1 MPLKI
6 FILIINLTLAF
17 PVSSAPPTTAI
28 EWLQD
33 RKPLPK
39 KIPRPA
45 RLYKTIPDNIIIP
58 ITTTTLKPNNFNS
71 IGIIP
76 SEITGINPRIW
87 SSITEDAIS
96 FQLNSLPYLHF
107 STARTFLKR
116 VLITETNAPLDS
128 LTSIKKGKLYLFSKL
143 DKLIEIGALDEAETL
158 ISLVPKLDKDV
169 FNRWSKVSLL
179 TGRLTKMCKTLV
191 RKPELSS
198 DLSLR
203 IICFARLGDWQAAA
217 LILATASTL
226 GKISNNREQLLIRYL
241 DPNLFIDNQTNSQNS
256 NFDEIDFYIKTT
268 SQQYN
273 GIRNNKPKYS
283 YRELNSNSSLDGKI
297 IAAEILTISKSING
311 SVLFDIYRN
320 SIVDKSEEHW
330 TRIETIQD
338 LDSALNTVNKLKV
351 STALKHAI
359 SEMHSYNL
367 LVPFAKEYA
376 AKLSYFDAHANQTEL
391 NDEYATIF
399 VLAND
404 LPDNWTKYKAKNE
417 FINLALD
424 VLKQR
429 ILTPQTI
436 EMAIQLTKS
445 KQKYGKFDT
454 SKENNTSNKKPMV
467 QKSRGSDIMESLRLS
482 ANGTR
487 TTSQNLYESLI
498 TLIKINEL
506 ALAKSLLI
514 EYLIGYSRNKI

>member
-1 MPLKI
+1 
-6 FILIINLTLAF
+6 
-17 PVSSAPPTTAI
+17 
-28 EWLQD
+28 
-33 RKPLPK
+33 
-39 KIPRPA
+39 
-45 RLYKTIPDNIIIP
+45 
-58 ITTTTLKPNNFNS
+58 
-71 IGIIP
+71 
-76 SEITGINPRIW
+76 
-87 SSITEDAIS
+87 
-96 FQLNSLPYLHF
+96 
-107 STARTFLKR
+107 
-116 VLITETNAPLDS
+116 
-128 LTSIKKGKLYLFSKL
+128 
-143 DKLIEIGALDEAETL
+143 
-158 ISLVPKLDKDV
+158 
-169 FNRWSKVSLL
+169 
-179 TGRLTKMCKTLV
+179 
-191 RKPELSS
+191 
-198 DLSLR
+198 
-203 IICFARLGDWQAAA
+203 
-217 LILATASTL
+217 
-226 GKISNNREQLLIRYL
+226 
-241 DPNLFIDNQTNSQNS
+241 
-256 NFDEIDFYIKTT
+256 
-268 SQQYN
+268 
-273 GIRNNKPKYS
+273 
-283 YRELNSNSSLDGKI
+283 
-297 IAAEILTISKSING
+297 
-311 SVLFDIYRN
+311 
-320 SIVDKSEEHW
+320 
-330 TRIETIQD
+330 
-338 LDSALNTVNKLKV
+338 
-351 STALKHAI
+351 
-359 SEMHSYNL
+359 MHSYNL

-454 SKENNTSNKKPMV
+454 SKENNTPNKKPMV